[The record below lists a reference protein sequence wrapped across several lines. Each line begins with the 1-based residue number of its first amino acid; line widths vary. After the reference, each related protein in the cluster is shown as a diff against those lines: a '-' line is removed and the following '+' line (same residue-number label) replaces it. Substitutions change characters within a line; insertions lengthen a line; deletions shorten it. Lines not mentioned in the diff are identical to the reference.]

1 MLQCSS
7 KSHSL
12 TPRKTIMVIICT
24 NAPWKPV
31 WTHAFN
37 EFVLDNIHFCPAFQ
51 RQITQFTMCL
61 PVKHL
66 QRRTESEP
74 PLNALSLR
82 LKLSVQS
89 LFARAVGVEE
99 GTPSL
104 PRTGR
109 AQRTRNLL
117 IHSSNN
123 TSTRCFRA
131 VNNSV
136 QKKKKKNGFA
146 QSLIR
151 PDGWL
156 QPRDAL
162 HSISKRS
169 FTHEASL
176 LLLVQCFMVD

>member
-136 QKKKKKNGFA
+136 QKKKKKMVSHRAWFA
-146 QSLIR
+146 R
-151 PDGWL
+151 
-156 QPRDAL
+156 
-162 HSISKRS
+162 
-169 FTHEASL
+169 
-176 LLLVQCFMVD
+176 MVDYSRGTRFIPSPRGLLRTKHLCFY

>member
-1 MLQCSS
+1 
-7 KSHSL
+7 
-12 TPRKTIMVIICT
+12 
-24 NAPWKPV
+24 
-31 WTHAFN
+31 
-37 EFVLDNIHFCPAFQ
+37 
-51 RQITQFTMCL
+51 MCL

-89 LFARAVGVEE
+89 PFARAVGVEE

-136 QKKKKKNGFA
+136 QKKKWFRTELD
-146 QSLIR
+146 S
-151 PDGWL
+151 PGWL
-156 QPRDAL
+156 ITAEGRASFHLQDVFYAR
-162 HSISKRS
+162 SISACISLVLYGRS
-169 FTHEASL
+169 NMF
-176 LLLVQCFMVD
+176 